1 MEVRDCGG
9 TKKDHGRI
17 VRTGVLPGQG
27 GYPTGGA
34 WDKFAQVQNFLGK
47 FVGENGIWIPEVVLG
62 KN

>member
-1 MEVRDCGG
+1 MGGPRDQRADGGLWVLVVR
-9 TKKDHGRI
+9 
-17 VRTGVLPGQG
+17 PSQG
-27 GYPTGGA
+27 DTLRGA